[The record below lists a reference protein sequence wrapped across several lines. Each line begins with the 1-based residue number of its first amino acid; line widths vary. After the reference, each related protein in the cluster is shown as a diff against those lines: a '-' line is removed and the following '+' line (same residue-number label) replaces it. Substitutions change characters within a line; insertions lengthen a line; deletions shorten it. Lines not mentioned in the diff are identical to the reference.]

1 MQHTLQ
7 TDLNHELNA
16 RIEEWLADH
25 PEATPATVENALVD
39 AGTDFAARQQ
49 MARDAADERGDW
61 LLEQR
66 RDRQLDEAMQ

>member
-25 PEATPATVENALVD
+25 PEATPATVENALID
-39 AGTDFAARQQ
+39 AGTDFAARVS

-61 LLEQR
+61 MLEQK
-66 RDRQLDEAMQ
+66 RDREVMA

>member
-25 PEATPATVENALVD
+25 PEATPETVRNGITDSLTD
-39 AGTDFAARQQ
+39 YAG
-49 MARDAADERGDW
+49 
-61 LLEQR
+61 
-66 RDRQLDEAMQ
+66 RDRMVTRLRDELDQFGKQWEFHA

>member
-1 MQHTLQ
+1 MQHTPQ

-16 RIEEWLADH
+16 FIEEWLADN
-25 PEATPATVENALVD
+25 PNATPADVEGALVD

-49 MARDAADERGDW
+49 MARDDADERGDW